1 MTKPLKI
8 KTVGTNLV
16 IRNSEGE
23 IYEKFVETEKVLLR
37 KDVEENYIDEGD
49 YLISVEK
56 KKDEIIIPDFVIQ
69 ALKDGKELQVIE
81 PEPEL
86 ETPESEEE

>member
-1 MTKPLKI
+1 MTKQLKI

-23 IYEKFVETEKVLLR
+23 IYEKFVETENVLLR
-37 KDVEENYIDEGD
+37 KDAEENYIDEGD

-56 KKDEIIIPDFVIQ
+56 KKDEIDIPDFVIQ

-81 PEPEL
+81 NEQD
-86 ETPESEEE
+86 TEEIEREEV